1 MRLRNEMVD
10 EQMSHGQANECIG
23 DEFFKTIRITPLDD
37 PKMFLEVDED
47 TLVVLV
53 SPGVP

>member
-10 EQMSHGQANECIG
+10 ERMSHGQANECIG